1 MLTKL
6 QLRNNFIAYNKARY
20 LDFTTNYSSKQR
32 RLINLLPLLLHT
44 NLNLMP
50 GYISKHTPHG
60 IADYMADMQSLHD
73 AGKLNAQFAA
83 YQDIPLKQPPIESI
97 FIQQCILTGEVIFW
111 VIHNSQLDSQQVDL
125 LNKKTASIIRWLASF
140 DIKMSYIVSDAASI
154 SYQYYSFKQYKY
166 HIDKC
171 FFLDNFYAESLLI
184 AGKIPAWWL
193 YISEQNAQQD
203 RQVIYCGDL
212 VTPRPNDYMS
222 AAIWH
227 LYNIFRQPETSWI
240 NLAIIDQFII
250 SRIHRFFSVELRDM
264 VHSSDNMPA
273 ADIHHDYSVYLKDTI
288 DIKQTSI
295 DYSLL
300 NRFHRTYR
308 ATGHKTVFDYLT
320 SASRQQ
326 DKSQREVDFLQY
338 MEVIASLLKRSERL
352 FRRIK
357 TLLNLT
363 FDSSSSMSYELNNI
377 TNGLLSRL
385 VDTDRKIT
393 FINPLPAFMLERVHF
408 RQNADPDQHSWSLL
422 IGDQRSDTEIRSA
435 NDLIHLLCW
444 AFVNQLID
452 ASTQVSIQCM
462 DLSIRQIDILNI
474 LKTLQQCVDI
484 NDFTDIDIDK
494 YIDTP
499 QPTKS
504 ILFIGHTSDNFN
516 EQIIEHL
523 VIYTSGEVFI
533 HSYRGLHVFYNWFES
548 NPRQAVHVR
557 LYGNR
562 ANNFRSLNQKIL
574 SRFSTVSI
582 Y

>member
-1 MLTKL
+1 MLTKR

-20 LDFTTNYSSKQR
+20 LDFTNNYSSKQR

-60 IADYMADMQSLHD
+60 IADYTADKQSLHD

-83 YQDIPLKQPPIESI
+83 YQNIPLEQPPIEAI

-111 VIHNSQLDSQQVDL
+111 VIHDSQLDSQQVDL
-125 LNKKTASIIRWLASF
+125 LDKKTASIIRWLASF

-154 SYQYYSFKQYKY
+154 SYQYYSFKKYKF

-171 FFLDNFYAESLLI
+171 FFLDNFYAESLLV

-193 YISEQNAQQD
+193 YISEPEAQQD
-203 RQVIYCGDL
+203 RQVIYCGNL

-250 SRIHRFFSVELRDM
+250 SRIHRFFSVDLRDM
-264 VHSSDNMPA
+264 VHNSDNMPA
-273 ADIHHDYSVYLKDTI
+273 EDIHHDYSVYLKDTI

-300 NRFHRTYR
+300 NRFHTTYR
-308 ATGHKTVFDYLT
+308 TTGHKTVFDYLT

-326 DKSQREVDFLQY
+326 DKSQTEMDFIKY

-363 FDSSSSMSYELNNI
+363 FDSSSMSYELNNI

-385 VDTDRKIT
+385 VDTDRKIA
-393 FINPLPAFMLERVHF
+393 FINPSPAFMLERVHF
-408 RQNADPDQHSWSLL
+408 RQNADADQHSWSLL
-422 IGDQRSDTEIRSA
+422 VGDQRSDTEIRSA
-435 NDLIHLLCW
+435 NNLIHLLCW

-462 DLSIRQIDILNI
+462 DFSIRQIDILNI

-484 NDFTDIDIDK
+484 SDFTDIDIDK

-504 ILFIGHTSDNFN
+504 ILFIGHTSDNFH

-523 VIYTSGEVFI
+523 VIYNSGEVFI

-574 SRFSTVSI
+574 SRFSTVAI